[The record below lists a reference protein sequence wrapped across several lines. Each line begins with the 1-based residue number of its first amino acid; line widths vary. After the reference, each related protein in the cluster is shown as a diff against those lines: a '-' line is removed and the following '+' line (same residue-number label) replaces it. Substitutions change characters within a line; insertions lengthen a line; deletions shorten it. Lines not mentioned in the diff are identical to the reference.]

1 MSVCICGGMCLS
13 GVQEDI
19 CVCFVVPLRN
29 DVLCLFSLT
38 QVSVNI
44 LNKILF
50 YSYNTSA
57 AETCAKCMKSKRCLI
72 VWLFFPLLYHQE

>member
-38 QVSVNI
+38 QVSVNS
-44 LNKILF
+44 LNKIIF
-50 YSYNTSA
+50 YS
-57 AETCAKCMKSKRCLI
+57 
-72 VWLFFPLLYHQE
+72 